1 MNILEKILIDA
12 KIGLSSEKM
21 KLSFWHELKFIPQE
35 EKSLK
40 KEVEYLYIDADED
53 HVSLQFE
60 EKKGD
65 LIKLNGYKAN
75 TVLSK
80 IVYVYEGKDSEHP
93 SGGKKRLINAKY
105 FSGIYEGNK
114 GNESLWK
121 EVAEYI
127 KYNYDVDKIKRIFI
141 NGDGAPWIKSGTKYI
156 EKSTFVIDKFHLNK
170 YINQICASLDEGKKG
185 MLKSSILNNINKK
198 DYELLEA
205 AIDTIEG
212 EIPGDITKQFESGK
226 KFLLRNFKY
235 IKNGIYYKNYLCG
248 CSAEGHVSH
257 ILSGR
262 LSSRPMGW
270 SKKGV
275 DKVSKLRAFKANGG
289 DFLQLVRYQKKDNI
303 LKIQEKEKIS
313 MKDLLKSFNRKVSE
327 SKKYIDRFSARVASN
342 QIKKM
347 IYLSQGVRGL

>member
-1 MNILEKILIDA
+1 
-12 KIGLSSEKM
+12 
-21 KLSFWHELKFIPQE
+21 
-35 EKSLK
+35 
-40 KEVEYLYIDADED
+40 
-53 HVSLQFE
+53 
-60 EKKGD
+60 
-65 LIKLNGYKAN
+65 
-75 TVLSK
+75 
-80 IVYVYEGKDSEHP
+80 
-93 SGGKKRLINAKY
+93 
-105 FSGIYEGNK
+105 
-114 GNESLWK
+114 
-121 EVAEYI
+121 
-127 KYNYDVDKIKRIFI
+127 
-141 NGDGAPWIKSGTKYI
+141 
-156 EKSTFVIDKFHLNK
+156 
-170 YINQICASLDEGKKG
+170 
-185 MLKSSILNNINKK
+185 MLKSSILNSINKK

-248 CSAEGHVSH
+248 CSAEGYVSH

-303 LKIQEKEKIS
+303 L
-313 MKDLLKSFNRKVSE
+313 
-327 SKKYIDRFSARVASN
+327 FSARVASN